1 VEEDCGGCWVAVGNL
16 VGRGGGLSRSGGT
29 RLRDVIVELSGHS
42 LLVFVGIPVL
52 VVAVLALLVFASS
65 IANGPRY
72 RPGLSWWAPPV
83 WINGPTATKP
93 DPANLPE
100 LPELTSAPGA
110 TATAATG
117 VARTLGGAS
126 ASW

>member
-1 VEEDCGGCWVAVGNL
+1 M
-16 VGRGGGLSRSGGT
+16 
-29 RLRDVIVELSGHS
+29 IPQLSGHS
-42 LLVFVGIPVL
+42 LLVFVGIPLL

-65 IANGPRY
+65 IADGPRY

-100 LPELTSAPGA
+100 LPELTGAPGTTN
-110 TATAATG
+110 TATTA
-117 VARTLGGAS
+117 VARTTGGAS

>member
-1 VEEDCGGCWVAVGNL
+1 
-16 VGRGGGLSRSGGT
+16 
-29 RLRDVIVELSGHS
+29 VITLLSGHT
-42 LLVFVGIPVL
+42 LLVFVGIPAL

-65 IANGPRY
+65 IAQGPRY

-83 WINGPTATKP
+83 WIGGPTATKP

-100 LPELTSAPGA
+100 LPAGTSTA
-110 TATAATG
+110 TATSATATG
-117 VARTLGGAS
+117 VARTTGGAS

>member
-1 VEEDCGGCWVAVGNL
+1 MIA
-16 VGRGGGLSRSGGT
+16 
-29 RLRDVIVELSGHS
+29 ELSGHS

-52 VVAVLALLVFASS
+52 VISVVALLTFASS

-83 WINGPTATKP
+83 WINGPAATKP

-100 LPELTSAPGA
+100 LEPAPAA
-110 TATAATG
+110 TATAGSG
-117 VARTLGGAS
+117 VARTIGGAS

>member
-1 VEEDCGGCWVAVGNL
+1 
-16 VGRGGGLSRSGGT
+16 
-29 RLRDVIVELSGHS
+29 VITEVSGHT
-42 LLVFVGIPVL
+42 LLVFVGIPAL
-52 VVAVLALLVFASS
+52 VIAVVALLVFAPS

-83 WINGPTATKP
+83 WINGPTVTKP

-100 LPELTSAPGA
+100 LPAAPGA
-110 TATAATG
+110 TASAGAG
-117 VARTLGGAS
+117 VARSTGGAS

>member
-1 VEEDCGGCWVAVGNL
+1 M
-16 VGRGGGLSRSGGT
+16 
-29 RLRDVIVELSGHS
+29 IPQLSGHS
-42 LLVFVGIPVL
+42 LLVFVGIPLL

-65 IANGPRY
+65 IADGPRY

-100 LPELTSAPGA
+100 LPELTGAPGA
-110 TATAATG
+110 TVTTATAGTG
-117 VARTLGGAS
+117 VARTTGGAS

>member
-1 VEEDCGGCWVAVGNL
+1 MGI
-16 VGRGGGLSRSGGT
+16 
-29 RLRDVIVELSGHS
+29 RLRGVIVQLSGHS
-42 LLVFVGIPVL
+42 LLVFIGIPVL
-52 VVAVLALLVFASS
+52 VIAVVALLVFASS
-65 IANGPRY
+65 IADGPRY

-100 LPELTSAPGA
+100 LPELNSGHGATRAPGA
-110 TATAATG
+110 TATAGTG
-117 VARTLGGAS
+117 VARTIGGAS

>member
-1 VEEDCGGCWVAVGNL
+1 M
-16 VGRGGGLSRSGGT
+16 
-29 RLRDVIVELSGHS
+29 IVELSGHS

-52 VVAVLALLVFASS
+52 VIAVVTLLVFASS
-65 IANGPRY
+65 IAHGPRY

-93 DPANLPE
+93 DPANLPD
-100 LPELTSAPGA
+100 LPELTSSAPASGA
-110 TATAATG
+110 TATAGTG
-117 VARTLGGAS
+117 VARTTGGAS

>member
-1 VEEDCGGCWVAVGNL
+1 
-16 VGRGGGLSRSGGT
+16 
-29 RLRDVIVELSGHS
+29 VITQLSGHTV
-42 LLVFVGIPVL
+42 LVFVGIPAL

-65 IANGPRY
+65 IAQGPRY

-83 WINGPTATKP
+83 WIGGPTATRP

-100 LPELTSAPGA
+100 LPAGTT
-110 TATAATG
+110 TATAGTG
-117 VARTLGGAS
+117 VARTTGGAS

>member
-1 VEEDCGGCWVAVGNL
+1 M
-16 VGRGGGLSRSGGT
+16 
-29 RLRDVIVELSGHS
+29 
-42 LLVFVGIPVL
+42 GIPLL

-65 IANGPRY
+65 IADGPRY

-100 LPELTSAPGA
+100 LPQLSAAPGT

-117 VARTLGGAS
+117 VARTTGGAS

>member
-1 VEEDCGGCWVAVGNL
+1 M
-16 VGRGGGLSRSGGT
+16 
-29 RLRDVIVELSGHS
+29 IVELSGHS
-42 LLVFVGIPVL
+42 LLVFVGIPAL
-52 VVAVLALLVFASS
+52 VIAVLALLVFASS

-93 DPANLPE
+93 DPAHLPE
-100 LPELTSAPGA
+100 LPAAPGT
-110 TATAATG
+110 TASAGTG
-117 VARTLGGAS
+117 VARSTGGAS

>member
-1 VEEDCGGCWVAVGNL
+1 MIA
-16 VGRGGGLSRSGGT
+16 
-29 RLRDVIVELSGHS
+29 ELSGHTV
-42 LLVFVGIPVL
+42 LVFVGIPLL
-52 VVAVLALLVFASS
+52 VVAVVALLVFAPS
-65 IANGPRY
+65 IAHGPRY

-83 WINGPTATKP
+83 WINGPVATKP

-100 LPELTSAPGA
+100 MPELTSAPGA
-110 TATAATG
+110 TATAGIG